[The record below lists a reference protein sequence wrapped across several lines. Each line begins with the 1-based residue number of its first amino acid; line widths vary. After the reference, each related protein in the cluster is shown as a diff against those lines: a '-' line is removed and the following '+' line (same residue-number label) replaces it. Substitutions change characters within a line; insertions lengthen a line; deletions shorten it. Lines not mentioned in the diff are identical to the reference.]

1 MSAEESSARLAWR
14 VTEPLHAMIY
24 FAPEA
29 FGRFAELGLSPIEG
43 YFASRGG
50 VFGVT
55 GPGPIIATFYN
66 FNPRLVRRAVPAIWE
81 RTTPA
86 AALAA
91 QMDAAGEA
99 LRRGLGDETVAGPEV
114 AEAAEL
120 AGRAAEGACEF
131 PQGRPLFAAH
141 IGMPWPD
148 EPHLRL
154 FHAQRLL
161 REFRGDGHVSALLQ
175 AGISGVESNVLQV
188 TAGRSPRVFL
198 QTTRGWRDEDW
209 DAAVDSLRTRG
220 WVDAE
225 SLTDAGRDKLAEL
238 EAVTDRLAEPG
249 WAVLTEAERLRLA
262 ELTRPLSRTIV
273 KAGLLDPMNLVKA
286 ARGTAGE

>member
-1 MSAEESSARLAWR
+1 VTTESSTRLAWR

-29 FGRFAELGLSPIEG
+29 FTRFAELGLNPMEG

-55 GPGPIIATFYN
+55 GPGPVIATFYN
-66 FNPRLVRRAVPAIWE
+66 FNPRLVRKAIPAVWE

-86 AALAA
+86 AVLAA

-99 LRRGLGDETVAGPEV
+99 LRRGLGDETITGPGV

-120 AGRAAEGACEF
+120 AGRAAEAACEI

-141 IGMPWPD
+141 LGMPWPE

-154 FHAQRLL
+154 YHAQRLL

-175 AGISGVESNVLQV
+175 AGISGVEANVLQV
-188 TAGRSPRVFL
+188 AAGRAPREFL
-198 QTTRGWRDEDW
+198 QYTRGWRDGDW
-209 DAAVDSLRTRG
+209 DAAVDSVRTRG
-220 WVDAE
+220 WVADDG
-225 SLTDAGRDKLAEL
+225 LTPAGRDLMAEL
-238 EAVTDRLAEPG
+238 EATTDRLAEPG
-249 WAVLTEAERLRLA
+249 WAVLGEAGRLRLA
-262 ELTRPLSRTIV
+262 ELTRPLSRAIV